1 MRRRSTPIILVCALA
16 LLFHQSGF
24 PAAQT
29 ATDVEKKAAES
40 WESFQGYGHTKKA
53 DAVAS
58 GKKLLSDMDTKIKQL
73 EAKASKTS
81 GDTKAAYEKEIKTLK
96 AKRNE
101 TAKNLAAMEKSSA
114 SSWDS
119 SKQDF
124 ANSYKDLHQSY
135 NNAVNTLK

>member
-1 MRRRSTPIILVCALA
+1 MRRGSTQTVLIGALTLIL
-16 LLFHQSGF
+16 HQSGF

-29 ATDVEKKAAES
+29 ATDVEKKATES
-40 WESFQGYGHTKKA
+40 WDSFEAYGHSKKH

-58 GKKLLSDMDTKIKQL
+58 GKKLLSDMDSKIKQL
-73 EAKASKTS
+73 EGKASKAS

-101 TAKNLAAMEKSSA
+101 TAKKLAAMEKSSA

-119 SKQDF
+119 TKQDF
-124 ANSYKDLHQSY
+124 TNSYKDLHQSY
-135 NNAVNTLK
+135 NKAVDTLK

>member
-1 MRRRSTPIILVCALA
+1 MRRAAFHTILVGALA
-16 LLFHQSGF
+16 LILHQSGF

-29 ATDVEKKAAES
+29 ATDVEKKAGES
-40 WESFQGYGHTKKA
+40 RDSLDAYGHAKKN

-58 GKKLLSDMDTKIKQL
+58 GKKLLSDMDSKIKQL
-73 EAKASKTS
+73 EEKASKTS

-101 TAKNLAAMEKSSA
+101 TAKKLAEMEKSSA

-119 SKQDF
+119 TKQGF
-124 ANSYKDLHQSY
+124 SNSYKDLHQSY
-135 NNAVNTLK
+135 NKAVDTLK